1 MPVDRLSALDEAF
14 LRLESRSAHLHIGWT
29 LMFEAAPPSCDEF
42 RAHIASRLELLPRFR
57 RRVVTSRWHD
67 PVWVDDSEFELTRH
81 VERVRVPEPGGL
93 AEVRQLTGRLLSR
106 PLDLDRP
113 LWRLYLLD
121 GLRDGGFAIVGQ
133 AHHAL
138 VDGMAALEVTQLLL
152 DDGRS
157 RAGTSLAD
165 WLPAPE
171 PSVAERLLAGA
182 RERLGLARSIASF
195 APRVLLDPLLVGE
208 SMIVAGEVAA
218 TLAAVGLSSAP
229 RTSFNRRVGRQRT
242 VAYAEVPLDGA
253 KEIGRIAGATVND
266 VILAITGVALGRHLR
281 RAGANHR
288 SLRALV
294 PVNTRASAAD
304 AGELGNRI
312 SFVLA
317 DLPVGEPDPSAVLD
331 RVRLQMREYKRS
343 DRAEALDAV
352 LRAAAAAPVTLRDA
366 IARLVTRPE
375 TFNLVVSN
383 VPGPRQPLYLLGR
396 RLRAAYPAV
405 PLIDDHGLSVGVLSY
420 NGVIHVGL
428 HACPALVP
436 NLVELAWEFERA
448 FGALSVEVGGRPGGG
463 ARLNRRW
470 LDERV
475 LV

>member
-1 MPVDRLSALDEAF
+1 
-14 LRLESRSAHLHIGWT
+14 
-29 LMFEAAPPSCDEF
+29 MFEADPPSCDEF

-57 RRVVTSRWHD
+57 RRVVTSRWHG
-67 PVWVDDSEFELTRH
+67 PVWVDDCEFELARH
-81 VERVRVPEPGGL
+81 VERVRVPEPGRP
-93 AEVRQLTGRLLSR
+93 AELRQLAGRLLST
-106 PLDLDRP
+106 PLDLGRP

-133 AHHAL
+133 VHHAL
-138 VDGMAALEVTQLLL
+138 VDGMAALEVAQLLL

-157 RAGTSLAD
+157 SAATSLAE
-165 WLPAPE
+165 WLPVPE
-171 PSVAERLLAGA
+171 PSLSERLLAGA

-195 APRVLLDPLLVGE
+195 GPRVLLDPLLVGE
-208 SMIVAGEVAA
+208 GLIVAGEVAA
-218 TLAAVGLSSAP
+218 TVAAVGLSSAP
-229 RTSFNRRVGRQRT
+229 PTSFNRRVGQQRS

-253 KEIGRIAGATVND
+253 KEIGRMAGATVND
-266 VILAITGVALGRHLR
+266 VILATTGVALGRHLHR
-281 RAGANHR
+281 SGADR
-288 SLRALV
+288 GSLRALV
-294 PVNTRASAAD
+294 PVNTRATGAD
-304 AGELGNRI
+304 SGELGNRI

-317 DLPVGEPDPSAVLD
+317 ELPVGEPDPCAVLD
-331 RVRLQMREYKRS
+331 RVGLQMREYKRADS
-343 DRAEALDAV
+343 AGVLDAV
-352 LRAAAAAPVTLRDA
+352 LRAAAAAPVPLRDA

-383 VPGPRQPLYLLGR
+383 VAGPREPLYLLGR

-405 PLIDDHGLSVGVLSY
+405 PLVDEHGLSVGVLSY

-436 NLVELAWEFERA
+436 DLVQLAWEFEQA
-448 FGALSVEVGGRPGGG
+448 FDALQVEVGERPAAGE
-463 ARLNRRW
+463 RRNSRW